1 MLAVRGALT
10 GCLTATL
17 TGDLL
22 LNCAGA
28 GAPPSHGGSKE
39 QAPSAI
45 DPSDNV
51 ISDNGRKRLGRMLC
65 FPATAN
71 IQA

>member
-1 MLAVRGALT
+1 MFAARGALI

-17 TGDLL
+17 ADDLL
-22 LNCAGA
+22 LSCAGA
-28 GAPPSHGGSKE
+28 GVPPSHGGSKE

-45 DPSDNV
+45 AHSDSA

-71 IQA
+71 VQA